1 MQKIV
6 YQYIQYNLKKK
17 NIQWCHISAEADRC
31 VLYDSIRTSVHS
43 SHTHLF
49 LCRHFSWYTKS
60 MLFCKHLSISTI
72 GWQVASSVFNSSTC
86 RFRIYLNECRSS
98 YQYGEIQIFWSPGT
112 PVTISCLTHI
122 TSSSTSWYISGTI
135 STYISEKEHVHIP
148 LTARCY
154 PSSFLPLGYVEHFAG
169 WGFV

>member
-1 MQKIV
+1 MQKLTDVFYMIRSGQV
-6 YQYIQYNLKKK
+6 YILVTP
-17 NIQWCHISAEADRC
+17 IF
-31 VLYDSIRTSVHS
+31 
-43 SHTHLF
+43 F

-72 GWQVASSVFNSSTC
+72 GWQVASGVFNSSTC

-98 YQYGEIQIFWSPGT
+98 YQYGEIQIFWSPRT

-148 LTARCY
+148 LTAQCY
-154 PSSFLPLGYVEHFAG
+154 PSRILPLGYVEHFAG